1 MEDSHVVLDMPSS
14 SDHTFLAVFDGHGG
28 AAAAIFAAANL
39 IGTIEETI
47 EWQQYL
53 KLGASD
59 ISLLGS
65 ALTQACLNLDAIL
78 RDVQSHDARDLSGC
92 TCISAMITP
101 KYIVCANLGDS
112 RGVIGTNRLVKALSE
127 DHKPTNESEQRR
139 IEAAGGTVHWK
150 RVDGD
155 LGVSRAFGD
164 FRFKNRADLG
174 PTQQK
179 VR

>member
-1 MEDSHVVLDMPSS
+1 MEDSHVVLDMPSC

-65 ALTQACLNLDAIL
+65 ALTQAFLNLDAIL

-92 TCISAMITP
+92 TCISAMFTPWHRNPTTGIINLSTSAATILPNAPPITTP
-101 KYIVCANLGDS
+101 TAKSITFPRIA
-112 RGVIGTNRLVKALSE
+112 KALNSCS
-127 DHKPTNESEQRR
+127 KLIPFTPG
-139 IEAAGGTVHWK
+139 IEY
-150 RVDGD
+150 
-155 LGVSRAFGD
+155 
-164 FRFKNRADLG
+164 
-174 PTQQK
+174 
-179 VR
+179 